1 MFDFL
6 GSVLK
11 NVLSKPA
18 TRMYPYEKREAMDK
32 ARGALGEIEINKCIF
47 CGICAT
53 KCPSLAISVN
63 KTERTWE
70 FNRLKC
76 IVCNV
81 CVEVCPVKCLHMDKE
96 HLGPLLVREKSKYFG
111 PPKPAPAAKAAA
123 ESNN

>member
-11 NVLSKPA
+11 NVISKPA
-18 TRMYPYEKREAMDK
+18 TRMYPYETREAMDK
-32 ARGALGEIEINKCIF
+32 ARGALGEIEIEKCIF

-53 KCPSLAISVN
+53 KCPSIAIKVD
-63 KTERTWE
+63 KAERSWE

-81 CVEVCPVKCLHMDKE
+81 CVEVCPVKCLHMDKA
-96 HLGPLLVREKSKYFG
+96 HLGPLLAVEKTKRNG
-111 PPKPAPAAKAAA
+111 PPKPAPAAKAA
-123 ESNN
+123 ESTN